1 MSVGRYNVDR
11 PWNLFEVGYGKSNST
26 RDNAIEVHKNGNTY
40 INNYLYIKNSKDNI
54 CYKLARVGDN
64 KFLYIATDASI
75 KKLTIGDGNISSTR
89 LLGKFVSLDA
99 RAYNGTPLVF
109 NGESLRGDKSGI
121 ISFGYSTNRFKN
133 LYLTGNVYANGG
145 STALTSDRRLKSML
159 RPIEYSHEIVNGVEW
174 KDFMYC
180 RDISESDRVHAGAD
194 AQQVEEVLNS
204 LGIDR
209 AVLVKIPKVRNKSLE
224 ECSYDEIE
232 YAIRYEEFIPYIGKV
247 VQDHEKEIERLKL
260 LITKD
265 DNK

>member
-1 MSVGRYNVDR
+1 M
-11 PWNLFEVGYGKSNST
+11 
-26 RDNAIEVHKNGNTY
+26 
-40 INNYLYIKNSKDNI
+40 
-54 CYKLARVGDN
+54 
-64 KFLYIATDASI
+64 
-75 KKLTIGDGNISSTR
+75 
-89 LLGKFVSLDA
+89 
-99 RAYNGTPLVF
+99 F
-109 NGESLRGDKSGI
+109 NGECLRGDKSGI

-180 RDISESDRVHAGAD
+180 RDISESDRVHAGVD

-209 AVLVKIPKVRNKSLE
+209 AVLVKIPKVRNKSLD

-232 YAIRYEEFIPYIGKV
+232 YAIRYEEFIPYFGKV
-247 VQDHEKEIERLKL
+247 LQDHEKEIERLKL